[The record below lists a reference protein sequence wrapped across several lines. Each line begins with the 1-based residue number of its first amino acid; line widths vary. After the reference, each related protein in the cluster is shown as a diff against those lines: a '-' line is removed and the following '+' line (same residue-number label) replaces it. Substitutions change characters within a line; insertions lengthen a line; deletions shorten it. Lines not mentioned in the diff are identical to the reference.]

1 MNPRKIL
8 LAILL
13 ASASSAALGNYVG
26 SLKPP
31 QSVLSPVAGPYA
43 YGFGAPAIFARSSA
57 LGDNGYRF
65 KLGYKANPYLSIETD
80 FRDYGRAS
88 ANPFAN
94 PASLSSAF
102 RSTGFGVDAVA
113 TLPFWSKFSVYGRFG
128 AFRGDA
134 RPTFAPYTTA
144 LMNDANRNVR
154 MRYGLGMGYDI
165 TRAFGIRAEFDRF
178 SPVAHPLPTDSESD
192 QISVGVQW
200 RF

>member
-8 LAILL
+8 LVTLL
-13 ASASSAALGNYVG
+13 ASASSAAMGNYVG

-31 QSVLSPVAGPYA
+31 QSMLSPMPTPYA
-43 YGFGAPAIFARSSA
+43 YGFGAPSVFASSSA
-57 LGDNGYRF
+57 LGENGYRF

-113 TLPFWSKFSVYGRFG
+113 TLPFWSKFS
-128 AFRGDA
+128 
-134 RPTFAPYTTA
+134 
-144 LMNDANRNVR
+144 
-154 MRYGLGMGYDI
+154 
-165 TRAFGIRAEFDRF
+165 
-178 SPVAHPLPTDSESD
+178 
-192 QISVGVQW
+192 
-200 RF
+200 